1 MAPAPERGA
10 DEEGPLCRRANGRD
24 LARGRQESGRGGC
37 QEAQGQRADDL
48 RVAAAIWVAAAC
60 GREALARVG
69 GKRQAQVDGRRSR
82 DVDRDV
88 AGDQPPKMVSSQAE
102 GTRWLWRWSEGI
114 PSAKP

>member
-10 DEEGPLCRRANGRD
+10 NEEGPFCRRANGRD
-24 LARGRQESGRGGC
+24 LARGRREFGRGGC

-69 GKRQAQVDGRRSR
+69 GKRQAQVDGRRVLEIEGPLTAR
-82 DVDRDV
+82 
-88 AGDQPPKMVSSQAE
+88 AE
-102 GTRWLWRWSEGI
+102 RVRLARF
-114 PSAKP
+114 SA